1 MLIVTSSTA
10 RMPPLWSGVGP
21 VSTILVPPM
30 VGSLRPLTVI
40 GWVDSQTGAA
50 LVPTLDR
57 HSPSAS
63 ITPKRTVLSHT
74 ITVHVRLAGV
84 GSVLPAGSV
93 ARTSTV
99 CWPPSS
105 SPSFQLAPHG
115 AQATVST
122 LSLVS
127 LSRRHSYVAFA
138 SEAVELNVGVRSV
151 DLPPS
156 SGPTAI
162 VVSGGSASTVNWRAA
177 GVESSL
183 PSVDFARTLS
193 V

>member
-1 MLIVTSSTA
+1 
-10 RMPPLWSGVGP
+10 MPPLCSGVGP
-21 VSTILVPPM
+21 VRTIFVPPI

-40 GWVDSQTGAA
+40 GCVDSQTGKA
-50 LVPTLDR
+50 LVPTFER

-63 ITPKRTVLSHT
+63 MTPKRTDLSHT
-74 ITVHVRLAGV
+74 STVHVRLAGV

-99 CWPPSS
+99 CRPPSS
-105 SPSFQLAPHG
+105 SGSFQLAPQG

-127 LSRRHSYVAFA
+127 LSRRHSYVELA
-138 SEAVELNVGVRSV
+138 SDDVELNVGVRSV

-162 VVSGGSASTVNWRAA
+162 VVSGGSASTVNARAA

-183 PSVDFARTLS
+183 PSVDLARTLS

>member
-1 MLIVTSSTA
+1 MLSVRSSTA

-21 VSTILVPPM
+21 VRTIFEPLTT
-30 VGSLRPLTVI
+30 GSLRPLTVI
-40 GWVDSQTGAA
+40 GAVDSQTGAA

-57 HSPSAS
+57 QSPMAS
-63 ITPKRTVLSHT
+63 ITPNRTVLSHT
-74 ITVHVRLAGV
+74 STVHVRLAGV
-84 GSVLPAGSV
+84 GSVFPAGSM

-99 CWPPSS
+99 CWPPAS
-105 SPSFQLAPHG
+105 SPSFQLAPQG
-115 AQATVST
+115 PQATVST

-127 LSRRHSYVAFA
+127 LSRRHSYVEPG
-138 SEAVELNVGVRSV
+138 SLEVELNVGVRSV

-162 VVSGGSASTVNWRAA
+162 VVSGGSASTVNARAA

-183 PSVDFARTLS
+183 PSVDFARTFS

>member
-1 MLIVTSSTA
+1 MLSVRSSTA

-21 VSTILVPPM
+21 LRTIFEPLTT
-30 VGSLRPLTVI
+30 GSLRPLTVI
-40 GWVDSQTGAA
+40 GAFDSQTGAA
-50 LVPTLDR
+50 LVPTFDR
-57 HSPSAS
+57 QSPMAS

-74 ITVHVRLAGV
+74 STVHVRLAGV

-105 SPSFQLAPHG
+105 SPSFQLAEHG

-127 LSRRHSYVAFA
+127 LSRRHSNVELA
-138 SEAVELNVGVRSV
+138 SDDVELNDGVRSV
-151 DLPPS
+151 ALPPW

-162 VVSGGSASTVNWRAA
+162 VVSGGSASTVNARAA
-177 GVESSL
+177 GVESSM
-183 PSVDFARTLS
+183 PSVDLARTLS